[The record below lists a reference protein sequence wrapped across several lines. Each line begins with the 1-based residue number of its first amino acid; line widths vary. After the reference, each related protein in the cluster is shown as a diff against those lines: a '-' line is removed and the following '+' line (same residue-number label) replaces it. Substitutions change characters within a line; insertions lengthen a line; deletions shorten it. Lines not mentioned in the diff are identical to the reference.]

1 MKKISCRANDS
12 TSAVFPLDNPWKAVI
27 NIMDGPIRIR
37 VDMKIRIPGTAAA
50 SSFGSALKMATAC
63 GAKISSIT
71 VARPSSPAS
80 ANRLIKDLRIQA
92 ALSTQRKTFGYG
104 GKCHSH
110 YQIIDQ
116 LCYLAHPAFT
126 HPDNG
131 STHGIQSFKT
141 LLENRFVTPPP
152 LSTGSRLWQP
162 FLPR

>member
-71 VARPSSPAS
+71 VARPSSAAS
-80 ANRLIKDLRIQA
+80 ANDASRTA
-92 ALSTQRKTFGYG
+92 A
-104 GKCHSH
+104 H
-110 YQIIDQ
+110 
-116 LCYLAHPAFT
+116 
-126 HPDNG
+126 
-131 STHGIQSFKT
+131 
-141 LLENRFVTPPP
+141 
-152 LSTGSRLWQP
+152 SRLHRRAPKQKP
-162 FLPR
+162 TMGNRPCPTPMIGMKTKSEIRTAIPSAASATDPYPATTRLNMVKVTVSVNSITVEGSPTR